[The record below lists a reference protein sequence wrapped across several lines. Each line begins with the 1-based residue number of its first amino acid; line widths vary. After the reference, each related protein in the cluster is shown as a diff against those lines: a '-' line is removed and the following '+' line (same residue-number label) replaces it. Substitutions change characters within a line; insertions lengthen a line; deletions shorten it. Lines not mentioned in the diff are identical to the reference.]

1 MGRLTH
7 QTAKIESH
15 SDYRPCVT
23 SLSYIYIYIYIYIFC
38 NFTFSQGDRDGCS
51 KRKIKGKLRRY
62 N

>member
-23 SLSYIYIYIYIYIFC
+23 SLSYIYIYIYIYFFFFVISLFP
-38 NFTFSQGDRDGCS
+38 
-51 KRKIKGKLRRY
+51 KGTGMVAQKEK
-62 N
+62 

>member
-23 SLSYIYIYIYIYIFC
+23 SLSYIFLKKKKKLFVISLFL
-38 NFTFSQGDRDGCS
+38 
-51 KRKIKGKLRRY
+51 KGTGMVAQKEK
-62 N
+62 

>member
-23 SLSYIYIYIYIYIFC
+23 SLSYIYIYIYIF
-38 NFTFSQGDRDGCS
+38 FFFF
-51 KRKIKGKLRRY
+51 L
-62 N
+62 

>member
-23 SLSYIYIYIYIYIFC
+23 SLSYIYIFFFFVISLFP
-38 NFTFSQGDRDGCS
+38 
-51 KRKIKGKLRRY
+51 KGTGMVAQKEK
-62 N
+62 

>member
-23 SLSYIYIYIYIYIFC
+23 SLSYIYIYIFFFFVISLFP
-38 NFTFSQGDRDGCS
+38 
-51 KRKIKGKLRRY
+51 KGTGMVAQKEK
-62 N
+62 

>member
-7 QTAKIESH
+7 QTAKIES
-15 SDYRPCVT
+15 DTDFRPCVV
-23 SLSYIYIYIYIYIFC
+23 SLSFLFLIFFL

>member
-23 SLSYIYIYIYIYIFC
+23 SLSHIYIYIYFFFFVISLFP
-38 NFTFSQGDRDGCS
+38 
-51 KRKIKGKLRRY
+51 KGTGMVAQKEK
-62 N
+62 

>member
-15 SDYRPCVT
+15 SDYRPCVA
-23 SLSYIYIYIYIYIFC
+23 SLSYIFFLKKKFVC